1 MKGDD
6 FFKPLWIR
14 LAIVL
19 ACAGWTLIEWI
30 NGETGWA
37 MMAGAVT
44 IYGVWSFLYSFK
56 PSSKSDH
63 SGPSDGDKP

>member
-44 IYGVWSFLYSFK
+44 IYGVWSFLYAFN
-56 PSSKSDH
+56 PSSNSDH
-63 SGPSDGDKP
+63 SGTTDADKS

>member
-30 NGETGWA
+30 NGESGWA

-44 IYGVWSFLYSFK
+44 LYGAWSFLYAFK
-56 PSSKSDH
+56 PSSKSDR
-63 SGPSDGDKP
+63 SVPSDGDKP